1 MTRRTE
7 CEGREAVQGRQMKR
21 DRERPGEKER
31 EKGREMGETERDR
44 ERSSGYVKEERR
56 RQAPF
61 ARARQAAPFAKHPLS
76 LVRGEGGEPR
86 RPQHDRRP
94 HWSTRLLWVGLRKNW
109 RGEKSPLNSCGYG
122 CEKLE
127 SAQPASSA
135 RRIVL
140 TLYQFVVQRCNRNRN
155 SNQEHTMEFL
165 R

>member
-1 MTRRTE
+1 MQRKRE
-7 CEGREAVQGRQMKR
+7 ASRSERLNDRGREGAR
-21 DRERPGEKER
+21 EKE
-31 EKGREMGETERDR
+31 E

-56 RQAPF
+56 RQATLGEPGS
-61 ARARQAAPFAKHPLS
+61 RQAAPFAKHPLS

-94 HWSTRLLWVGLRKNW
+94 HWSTRLSWVGLRKNW

-122 CEKLE
+122 HEKLE

-135 RRIVL
+135 RQSDLFYRSAAHEGAIETSTRIWS
-140 TLYQFVVQRCNRNRN
+140 TIN
-155 SNQEHTMEFL
+155 FL